1 MSFVLK
7 RLIRAKDRI
16 LLVKLLCYFI
26 TCVPSEVLLQPLHK
40 DSTVF
45 GSVKCSAKPDS
56 CGEETCIMAY
66 VDRICLR
73 SLVRAFAV
81 YKGHKQNLGYL
92 KAENNDQT
100 STLKLNGLLKE
111 HFWILP
117 RRSPY
122 DTSILWEH
130 MPFLFFVIISN
141 LFI

>member
-40 DSTVF
+40 DSLVF

-66 VDRICLR
+66 VNSICLR
-73 SLVRAFAV
+73 SLISAFAV
-81 YKGHKQNLGYL
+81 HKGYKWNLGYL
-92 KAENNDQT
+92 KTENNDQT
-100 STLKLNGLLKE
+100 SSLKLNGLLKE
-111 HFWILP
+111 HL
-117 RRSPY
+117 RQS
-122 DTSILWEH
+122 
-130 MPFLFFVIISN
+130 V
-141 LFI
+141 